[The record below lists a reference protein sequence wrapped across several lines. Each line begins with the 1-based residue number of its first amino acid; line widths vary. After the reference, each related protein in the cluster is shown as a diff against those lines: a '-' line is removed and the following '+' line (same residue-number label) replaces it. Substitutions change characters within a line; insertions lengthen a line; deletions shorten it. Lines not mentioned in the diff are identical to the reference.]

1 MRSLHIALI
10 NHGVVHG
17 CVYFRMAQQLLH
29 LLYGHSLVDSMGGK
43 RTAKLMRMNAVDT
56 GASA

>member
-1 MRSLHIALI
+1 MRSLYVVLI
-10 NHGVVHG
+10 NHGVMHG
-17 CVYFRMAQQLLH
+17 GVYFRMAQQLLH
-29 LLYGHSLVDSMGGK
+29 LLYGHSLVDSMSGK